1 MDDRR
6 KIGKELVRIDRQT
19 RQNFLHEEIMKDG
32 FDGKTVLIN
41 AAHATFSLATT
52 LNAATLPGF
61 HSQSI
66 PQ

>member
-1 MDDRR
+1 MNDRR
-6 KIGKELVRIDRQT
+6 KIGKELVRIDRQP
-19 RQNFLHEEIMKDG
+19 RQHLPGQEIMEDG

-41 AAHATFSLATT
+41 AAHAAFSLATT